1 MPRHKE
7 IEREDIM
14 SETRALLLHAA
25 TEEFAREGYLGA
37 NINRISKKAGFAKG
51 TIYNY
56 FASKRALMLAL
67 IDEIA
72 AGHLA
77 LMTQQVMGEDDP
89 VRRLER
95 FFEAGFA
102 WVTEN
107 LPQGRVLFATLN
119 GPDDEFKVHMY
130 EAYLPMFQ
138 LVGQDILAVGI
149 DQGIFRQLEPIST
162 AGLIMTI
169 YLGTGSQVNESGEQW
184 FPAAQVSDFIL
195 RSLQVENKY

>member
-1 MPRHKE
+1 MPRHKDKDKE
-7 IEREDIM
+7 NIK
-14 SETRALLLHAA
+14 SETRSLLLEAA
-25 TEEFAREGYLGA
+25 TEEFAREGYMGA
-37 NINRISKKAGFAKG
+37 NINRISKNAGFAKG
-51 TIYNY
+51 TVYNY
-56 FASKRALMLAL
+56 FESKRALMLAL

-72 AGHLA
+72 AAHLE
-77 LMTQQVMGEDDP
+77 LMTQQVLGVDDP
-89 VRRLER
+89 SRRMAR

-107 LPQGRVLFATLN
+107 LSQGKVLFATLN

-138 LVGQDILAVGI
+138 LVAQDILALGI
-149 DQGIFRQLEPIST
+149 EQGFFRQLEPVST

-169 YLGTGSQVNESGEQW
+169 YLGTGSQVNEAGEQW

-195 RSLQVENKY
+195 RSLKTENG